1 AAEKAKKM
9 LSTST
14 VANINLPFI
23 TTARGEPKHLEME
36 ITRAAFEEMTRD
48 LIDRTAVP
56 VTQALS
62 DAGISA
68 RDLGMVLLVGGSTR
82 MPAVAA
88 KVRELTGKEPSR
100 NLNPDECVALG
111 AAIQGGKLGGEL
123 TTGAG

>member
-1 AAEKAKKM
+1 
-9 LSTST
+9 
-14 VANINLPFI
+14 
-23 TTARGEPKHLEME
+23 
-36 ITRAAFEEMTRD
+36 MTRD
-48 LIDRTAVP
+48 LIDRTAGP

-100 NLNPDECVALG
+100 NLNPTNVWLWALPSREESW
-111 AAIQGGKLGGEL
+111 AES
-123 TTGAG
+123 